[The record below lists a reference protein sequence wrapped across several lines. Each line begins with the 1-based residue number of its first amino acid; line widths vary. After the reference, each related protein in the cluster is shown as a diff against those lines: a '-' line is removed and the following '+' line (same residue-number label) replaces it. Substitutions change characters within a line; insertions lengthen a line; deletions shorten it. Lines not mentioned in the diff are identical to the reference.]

1 MMCSCGPITLD
12 APMIEGQNW
21 NPDCDEH
28 GIGADWW
35 TEEGR
40 SYLAAIGDRAS
51 EMQARAR
58 DAIRKVLMP
67 KEKKIAQ
74 KNAAVESALQKRL
87 FP

>member
-1 MMCSCGPITLD
+1 MTCNCGTLTLD
-12 APMIEGQNW
+12 TPMIEGANW

-28 GIGADWW
+28 GVGADWW

-67 KEKKIAQ
+67 KEKKTTQ
-74 KNAAVESALQKRL
+74 KNIALEKALQKNL